1 VKDRLQAVEVLRE
14 VVSRGEKEKARS
26 KFLKM
31 PAGWRKAVLVG
42 LKTAQADDLT
52 ELLA

>member
-1 VKDRLQAVEVLRE
+1 MKEKDAPVELVVEVLR
-14 VVSRGEKEKARS
+14 R
-26 KFLKM
+26 LD
-31 PAGWRKAVLVG
+31 KAVLVG